1 MAESDLIDLL
11 GAFADAWNRHDV
23 DAIVSIMT
31 DDCVYQSSGGSEAW
45 GTRFS
50 GRAEVRAGCL
60 AALRDYP
67 DAQWRNA
74 THFVAGDRGLSH
86 WTFTGTR
93 GDGMRIEVDG
103 CDVFTFR
110 DGKIAV
116 KDSYRKNRPLL
127 PAGLAR

>member
-1 MAESDLIDLL
+1 MAESGMIDLL

-23 DAIVSIMT
+23 DAILSFMT
-31 DDCVYQSSGGSEAW
+31 DDCVYQSSAGSEAW

-74 THFVAGDRGLSH
+74 SHFVAGDRGLSH

-93 GDGMRIEVDG
+93 ADGTRIEVDG

-110 DGKIAV
+110 GGKIAV

-127 PAGLAR
+127 PAGSAR